1 MFIDEHAR
9 ASVVDRYLIK
19 VVCTAKFGNFEN
31 KLAKGTRLIVLA
43 FNVALHDGSL
53 YREGIPDDR
62 GGGARRLKKYLV
74 LNPFAQIIRFHQGET
89 LILLVE

>member
-43 FNVALHDGSL
+43 FNVALHDPCIGKVS
-53 YREGIPDDR
+53 PDDR

>member
-43 FNVALHDGSL
+43 FNVALHDPCIGKVSPMIEGEVQGVLKNISSL
-53 YREGIPDDR
+53 THLR
-62 GGGARRLKKYLV
+62 K
-74 LNPFAQIIRFHQGET
+74 
-89 LILLVE
+89 